1 MGKVGEIFKQGLLKS
16 VKNGISE
23 NQGTFVI
30 SYSSLTASQMDDL
43 RKSMKDLGAKIYVSK
58 NRIAKIALK
67 DLECDDVVGGAQA
80 QTAFAWTNE
89 DIAAV
94 SKALVKF
101 EKDFESVEIKGGLLD
116 GAILK
121 QADVKRLADL
131 PSKEVLQA
139 QLLGTIIAPLT
150 RLAGALNAKSR
161 DLLSILKQLSEKKGG
176 SEDV

>member
-1 MGKVGEIFKQGLLKS
+1 MGKVGQIFRQGLLKS
-16 VKNGISE
+16 VKDGIVA

-30 SYSSLTASQMDDL
+30 SYSSVTGAQMDEL
-43 RKSMKDLGAKIYVSK
+43 RQSMKDLGVKIYVSK
-58 NRIAKIALK
+58 NRIAKLALM
-67 DLECDDVVGGAQA
+67 DLEYQGLADGIKD
-80 QTAFAWTNE
+80 QTAFAWTNN
-89 DIAAV
+89 DVAAV

-101 EKDFESVEIKGGLLD
+101 EKDFQSVEIQGGVLD
-116 GAILK
+116 GAVLG

-176 SEDV
+176 S